1 MALRSKAKTD
11 LLKSVPLFEHCS
23 RRELG
28 KIAGITDEI
37 AVDDGKVLITE
48 GDRGREFFVI
58 ISGEVDVRRKGRKL
72 ATLGPGTYFGE
83 IALALAAAADRH
95 RDRAHA
101 APRPRDRRPGRSST
115 SSTRCPSCGSRSPG
129 HWRSELRPTSMAARA
144 GAASRA
150 SRRDRP
156 RSRPRSAAR
165 SRRGPRRPTGP
176 RRRGRQRSRPR
187 STRSRRLSFTP
198 GTTAPSATSRGCRS
212 PSARTAIVRRADLHV
227 DPAGRISAGDVE
239 RAEGAAQAA
248 PSVVQARVRAF
259 RAARTT
265 TVS

>member
-83 IALALAAAADRH
+83 IALLSQQPRTATVTALTPLRVLVIADR
-95 RDRAHA
+95 AV
-101 APRPRDRRPGRSST
+101 RRPPRQD
-115 SSTRCPSCGSRSPG
+115 
-129 HWRSELRPTSMAARA
+129 ARA
-144 GAASRA
+144 VAQGRPVTGGAGRGRRA
-150 SRRDRP
+150 WRL
-156 RSRPRSAAR
+156 
-165 SRRGPRRPTGP
+165 GP
-176 RRRGRQRSRPR
+176 RRRVALLGATVLDRAPDQQPDPGEDRDDRQDPGDEEDGI
-187 STRSRRLSFTP
+187 TTP
-198 GTTAPSATSRGCRS
+198 FYPVETPLIHARDNSA
-212 PSARTAIVRRADLHV
+212 
-227 DPAGRISAGDVE
+227 
-239 RAEGAAQAA
+239 
-248 PSVVQARVRAF
+248 
-259 RAARTT
+259 
-265 TVS
+265 